1 MDLTLPFLAGLV
13 KDTLRDARGTAQR
26 LMRAN
31 IPAQAAWIGA
41 AVIAVISAILAHL
54 TFSLMAARQGGGT
67 ALPSPLMTA
76 AFQYLVLVVT
86 VLGVHHIGRRMGG
99 RGRFGDAL
107 LLVVWLQFVL
117 VVVQALQLVALLILP
132 PVADL
137 LSIAGLVLFLWL
149 MTAFVA
155 ELHGF
160 RSMRRVLVGI
170 IASILGAAMVLAI
183 LLSMLFG
190 GPGGAR

>member
-26 LMRAN
+26 LMRAGV
-31 IPAQAAWIGA
+31 PAQAGWIGA
-41 AVIAVISAILAHL
+41 AVIAVVSAILAHV
-54 TFSLMAARQGGGT
+54 TFGLMAARQGGGA

-76 AFQYLVLVVT
+76 AFQYVVLVVT
-86 VLGVHHIGRRMGG
+86 VLGVHHIGRRFGG
-99 RGRFGDAL
+99 RGSFGNAL

-117 VVVQALQLVALLILP
+117 VVVQGLQLVALLVLP

-137 LSIAGLVLFLWL
+137 LSVAGLVLFLWL
-149 MTAFVA
+149 LTAFVT

-160 RSMRRVLVGI
+160 QSLGRVLVGI
-170 IASILGAAMVLAI
+170 ILSIFGAAMAVAIVLT
-183 LLSMLFG
+183 LLFG
-190 GPGGAR
+190 GPGGVR